1 MNRDKN
7 FVKKRIKRI
16 GLFFEIKKA
25 QGLTSKVAII
35 EIAQALSVSR
45 SVVVKDLG
53 KYNKSLKNE
62 E

>member
-35 EIAQALSVSR
+35 EIAQALSISR
-45 SVVVKDLG
+45 SLVNKDLA
-53 KYNKSLKNE
+53 KYNKSLRNE
-62 E
+62 